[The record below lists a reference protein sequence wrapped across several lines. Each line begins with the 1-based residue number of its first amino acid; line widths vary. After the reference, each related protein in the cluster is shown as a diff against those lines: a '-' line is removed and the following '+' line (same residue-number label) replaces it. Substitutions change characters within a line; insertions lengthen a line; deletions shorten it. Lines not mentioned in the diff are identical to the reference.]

1 MLSIVLKL
9 SYYDK
14 TTHIMKLKIPMIDE
28 SIFREYDIRGIV
40 PSQVNEASI
49 KSIARAIAKKCN
61 EENINELALGR
72 DGRLSGEE
80 ILKLLSTQLQ
90 TNGINVVNIGIVTS
104 PLLYYAAKQLPS
116 KSGIM
121 ITGSHNPKNYN
132 GFKIVINDS
141 SISGLEILGFLSD
154 EPINKRNA
162 GKEIYKKNLMDEYI
176 EEVSSQSTKKP
187 KKIKV
192 VLDCGNGS
200 AGEIAPMLMRSL
212 GYEVIELFC
221 EIDGNFPNH
230 HPDPGKVENLQD
242 LIEAVKVNSADV
254 GIAFDG
260 DGDRLGVI
268 TERGEIIFPDQLMM
282 IFAKDVLK
290 NHPGKEIIFDVKC
303 TNLLSDIILETGG
316 IPLMS
321 PTGHFHIKKTLKKTN
336 APLAGEMSGHIFFND
351 QWHGFDDGHYSA
363 FRLLEILKSINEPL
377 SSIFNQLPKACSTPE
392 LNINVDE
399 KMKFKIIENFV
410 SKSEFR
416 DGSKVT
422 IDGLRVDFND
432 GWGLI
437 RASNTT
443 PKLVLRFEA
452 NTPSRLEEIK
462 NMFLNQLKLID
473 ESIHIDIS

>member
-1 MLSIVLKL
+1 M
-9 SYYDK
+9 D
-14 TTHIMKLKIPMIDE
+14 T
-28 SIFREYDIRGIV
+28 
-40 PSQVNEASI
+40 
-49 KSIARAIAKKCN
+49 
-61 EENINELALGR
+61 
-72 DGRLSGEE
+72 
-80 ILKLLSTQLQ
+80 
-90 TNGINVVNIGIVTS
+90 
-104 PLLYYAAKQLPS
+104 
-116 KSGIM
+116 
-121 ITGSHNPKNYN
+121 
-132 GFKIVINDS
+132 
-141 SISGLEILGFLSD
+141 
-154 EPINKRNA
+154 
-162 GKEIYKKNLMDEYI
+162 GKEIHKKDLMDEYI
-176 EEVSSQSTKKP
+176 QEVLQQSKAKQKKL
-187 KKIKV
+187 KV

-230 HPDPGKVENLQD
+230 HPDPGKVENLQE

-321 PTGHFHIKKTLKKTN
+321 PTGHFHIKNALKKTN

-351 QWHGFDDGHYSA
+351 QWYGFDDGHYSA

-410 SKSEFR
+410 RKSEFR